1 MFALDE
7 CQDKRWKGGD
17 KTSKY
22 QLILI
27 KTVMFLSQ
35 DKPIPSILRNA
46 FFKYQATED
55 GNCDISGCRFLK

>member
-22 QLILI
+22 LADLNH
-27 KTVMFLSQ
+27 TVMLLSQ
-35 DKPIPSILRNA
+35 DKPIPSMYKEIV
-46 FFKYQATED
+46 FFL
-55 GNCDISGCRFLK
+55 ISSC